1 MVTKEARDKTDQT
14 RSSSSVGSEGR
25 ERGCV
30 SEQWVAALMGT

>member
-25 ERGCV
+25 KRGCV